1 MPFNSNPKTVSI
13 FGVTGSVGTSA
24 QEVIMLNKD
33 NFVVDTIVSN
43 NNVKALI
50 KAAILLNPKLVIIR
64 NKEKFSELEEALG
77 KYNFILLFGDD
88 NILESSKRNVDIFVA
103 AIIGYAGLMTTY
115 SSLGNAKIIAL
126 ANKESLV
133 CAGPILLN
141 KANKNNSNIIP
152 IDSEHNTLFQ
162 ILSGYKSDN
171 ISKMIIT
178 ASGGP
183 FRGYSIKSLNNVS
196 PAEATAHPVWD
207 MGKKIS
213 VDSATLMNKGLELI
227 EAVYLFNISPEKIN
241 IIVHPESIVHGII
254 EFDDGSMSAGLST
267 PNMRTPISYALNYP
281 NKVNANVNP
290 LNLTLIKSLN
300 FEDVNEKI
308 FRSVQVARDALQRG
322 HSSVISLN
330 AANEIAVNAF
340 LNKKINF
347 LNIINIVERSVLRM
361 ASLEINN
368 IDDIIM
374 VDQESRKITQDLIS
388 RGSYK

>member
-115 SSLGNAKIIAL
+115 SSVGNAKIIAL

-133 CAGPILLN
+133 CAGPILIN
-141 KANKNNSNIIP
+141 KANNHNSNIIP

-162 ILSGYKSDN
+162 ILSGHKSDN

-300 FEDVNEKI
+300 FENVNEKI

-347 LNIINIVERSVLRM
+347 LNIINIVERSVLKM

-374 VDQESRKITQDLIS
+374 VDQESRKITHDLIS
-388 RGSYK
+388 RGNYI

>member
-1 MPFNSNPKTVSI
+1 MSFNSNPKTVSI

-103 AIIGYAGLMTTY
+103 AIIGYAGLITTY
-115 SSLGNAKIIAL
+115 SSIGNAKIIAL

-374 VDQESRKITQDLIS
+374 VDQESRKITHDLIS
-388 RGSYK
+388 RGNYK

>member
-64 NKEKFSELEEALG
+64 NKEKFTELEEALG

-103 AIIGYAGLMTTY
+103 AIIGYAGLITTY
-115 SSLGNAKIIAL
+115 SSVGNAKIIAL

-133 CAGPILLN
+133 CAGPILIN
-141 KANKNNSNIIP
+141 KANNHNSNIIP

-213 VDSATLMNKGLELI
+213 IDSATLMNKGLELI

-374 VDQESRKITQDLIS
+374 VDQESRKITYDLIS
-388 RGSYK
+388 RGNYK

>member
-1 MPFNSNPKTVSI
+1 MQFNSNPKTISI

-33 NFVVDTIVSN
+33 NFIVDTIVSN

-64 NKEKFSELEEALG
+64 NKEKFYELEEALR
-77 KYNFILLFGDD
+77 KYNFTLLFGDD

-103 AIIGYAGLMTTY
+103 AIIGYAGLITTY
-115 SSLGNAKIIAL
+115 SSVGNAKIIAL

-133 CAGPILLN
+133 CAGPILLD
-141 KANKNNSNIIP
+141 KANNHNSNIIP

-281 NKVNANVNP
+281 KKVNANVKP

-308 FRSVQVARDALQRG
+308 FRAVQVARDSLKRG

-347 LNIINIVERSVLRM
+347 LNIINIVERSVLKM

-374 VDQESRKITQDLIS
+374 VDQESRKITYDLIS
-388 RGSYK
+388 RGNYK

>member
-64 NKEKFSELEEALG
+64 NKEKFTELEEALG

-103 AIIGYAGLMTTY
+103 AIIGYAGLITTY
-115 SSLGNAKIIAL
+115 SSVGNAKIIAL

-141 KANKNNSNIIP
+141 KANNHNSNIIP

-162 ILSGYKSDN
+162 ILSGHKSDN

-196 PAEATAHPVWD
+196 PAEAIAHPVWD

-347 LNIINIVERSVLRM
+347 LNIINIVERSVLKM

-388 RGSYK
+388 RGNYK

>member
-1 MPFNSNPKTVSI
+1 
-13 FGVTGSVGTSA
+13 
-24 QEVIMLNKD
+24 
-33 NFVVDTIVSN
+33 
-43 NNVKALI
+43 
-50 KAAILLNPKLVIIR
+50 
-64 NKEKFSELEEALG
+64 
-77 KYNFILLFGDD
+77 
-88 NILESSKRNVDIFVA
+88 
-103 AIIGYAGLMTTY
+103 
-115 SSLGNAKIIAL
+115 
-126 ANKESLV
+126 
-133 CAGPILLN
+133 
-141 KANKNNSNIIP
+141 
-152 IDSEHNTLFQ
+152 
-162 ILSGYKSDN
+162 
-171 ISKMIIT
+171 MIIT

-300 FEDVNEKI
+300 FENVNEKI

-347 LNIINIVERSVLRM
+347 LNIINIVERSVLKM

-374 VDQESRKITQDLIS
+374 VDQESRKITYDLIS
-388 RGSYK
+388 RGNYK

>member
-1 MPFNSNPKTVSI
+1 MLFNSNPKTVSI

-115 SSLGNAKIIAL
+115 SSVGNAKIIAL

-374 VDQESRKITQDLIS
+374 VDQESRKITHDLIS
-388 RGSYK
+388 RGNYK

>member
-115 SSLGNAKIIAL
+115 SSVGNAKIIAL

-133 CAGPILLN
+133 CAGPILIN
-141 KANKNNSNIIP
+141 KANNHNSNIIP

-162 ILSGYKSDN
+162 ILSGHKSDN

-196 PAEATAHPVWD
+196 PAEAIAHPVWD

-300 FEDVNEKI
+300 FENVNEKI

-347 LNIINIVERSVLRM
+347 LNIINIVERSVLKM

-374 VDQESRKITQDLIS
+374 VDQESRKITHDLIS
-388 RGSYK
+388 RGNYI

>member
-88 NILESSKRNVDIFVA
+88 HILESSKRNVDIFVA

-281 NKVNANVNP
+281 NKVNANVNA

-347 LNIINIVERSVLRM
+347 LNIINIVERSVLKM

-374 VDQESRKITQDLIS
+374 VDQESRKITHDLIS
-388 RGSYK
+388 RGNYI

>member
-115 SSLGNAKIIAL
+115 SSVGNAKIIAL

-374 VDQESRKITQDLIS
+374 VDQESRKITHDLIS
-388 RGSYK
+388 RGNYK

>member
-1 MPFNSNPKTVSI
+1 MQFNSNPKTISI

-33 NFVVDTIVSN
+33 NFIVDTIVSN

-64 NKEKFSELEEALG
+64 NKEKFYELEEALR
-77 KYNFILLFGDD
+77 KYNFTLLFGDD

-103 AIIGYAGLMTTY
+103 AIIGYAGLITTY
-115 SSLGNAKIIAL
+115 SSVGNAKIIAL

-133 CAGPILLN
+133 CAGPILLD
-141 KANKNNSNIIP
+141 KANNHNSNIIP

-162 ILSGYKSDN
+162 ILSGYRSDN

-281 NKVNANVNP
+281 KKVNANVKP

-308 FRSVQVARDALQRG
+308 FRAVQVARDSLKRG

-347 LNIINIVERSVLRM
+347 LNIINIVERSVLKM
-361 ASLEINN
+361 ACLEINN

-374 VDQESRKITQDLIS
+374 VDQESRKITQDLINK
-388 RGSYK
+388 GNYK

>member
-13 FGVTGSVGTSA
+13 FGVTGSVGTST

-88 NILESSKRNVDIFVA
+88 HILESSKRNVDIFVA

-115 SSLGNAKIIAL
+115 SSVGNAKIIAL

-141 KANKNNSNIIP
+141 KANNHNSNIIP

-213 VDSATLMNKGLELI
+213 IDSATLMNKGLELI

-374 VDQESRKITQDLIS
+374 VDQESRKITHDLIS
-388 RGSYK
+388 RGNYK

>member
-1 MPFNSNPKTVSI
+1 MQFNSNPKTISI

-33 NFVVDTIVSN
+33 NFIVDTIVSN

-64 NKEKFSELEEALG
+64 NKEKFYELEEALR
-77 KYNFILLFGDD
+77 KYNFTLLFGDD

-103 AIIGYAGLMTTY
+103 AIIGYAGLITTY
-115 SSLGNAKIIAL
+115 SSVGNAKIIAL

-133 CAGPILLN
+133 CAGPILLD
-141 KANKNNSNIIP
+141 KANNHNSNIIP

-162 ILSGYKSDN
+162 ILSGYRSDN

-183 FRGYSIKSLNNVS
+183 FRGCSIESLNSVS
-196 PAEATAHPVWD
+196 PEEATAHPVWD

-267 PNMRTPISYALNYP
+267 PNMKTPISYALNYP
-281 NKVNANVNP
+281 KKVNANVKP

-308 FRSVQVARDALQRG
+308 FRAVQVARDSLKRG

-347 LNIINIVERSVLRM
+347 LNIINIVERSVLKM
-361 ASLEINN
+361 ACLEINN

-374 VDQESRKITQDLIS
+374 VDQESRKITQDLINK
-388 RGSYK
+388 GNYK